1 MQKLMMAN
9 AREDDAMMKMMMQM
23 PKILEINPNSPLI
36 EGLLERVY
44 DLPPV
49 EDEDVTSH
57 EQEELQETVR
67 VLLDTAMIR
76 SGFMVADTN
85 TYVAVKHRDH
95 SLTPRRYFERVEA
108 LLRRS
113 LGVSPSAQTRTN
125 TVKPAPPV
133 AREDLPDPDEAME
146 MENLGAPGGV
156 GFEFG
161 ENGPEFMDW
170 SELKARAEEKDER
183 ELDDVVEEALSH
195 DEL

>member
-49 EDEDVTSH
+49 EDEDITSH

-85 TYVAVKHRDH
+85 TYVAIQ
-95 SLTPRRYFERVEA
+95 L
-108 LLRRS
+108 
-113 LGVSPSAQTRTN
+113 
-125 TVKPAPPV
+125 
-133 AREDLPDPDEAME
+133 
-146 MENLGAPGGV
+146 
-156 GFEFG
+156 
-161 ENGPEFMDW
+161 
-170 SELKARAEEKDER
+170 
-183 ELDDVVEEALSH
+183 
-195 DEL
+195 